1 MAVKNPTVF
10 LKPMVF
16 GVPNFGQTH
25 FLTLNGCS
33 LGKNIGMR
41 NRTFK
46 ACNKIEKRKRK
57 IVFLGS
63 VEFICS
69 YQIDVG
75 PTIFEVFSLLFDPKG
90 LHSPAQQQL
99 FQQSLCILLVRES
112 WIHHDSSICG
122 RLYCYEQRKKIRQCR
137 NGKDKQGYNK
147 PVAADTFLNLRM
159 DFRSP

>member
-46 ACNKIEKRKRK
+46 SMQQNWETQTQDC
-57 IVFLGS
+57 FLGFS
-63 VEFICS
+63 RIHLFISNWCWANN
-69 YQIDVG
+69 IRG
-75 PTIFEVFSLLFDPKG
+75 LFTIVWPKRTPFPRTIVVIPAVFM
-90 LHSPAQQQL
+90 HSIG
-99 FQQSLCILLVRES
+99 SGVM
-112 WIHHDSSICG
+112 DSSWFIYMWEIVLL
-122 RLYCYEQRKKIRQCR
+122 RVAKKIRQCR